1 MFSSAE
7 EDPGQEKARTK
18 LRMKKDEYKKIPVT
32 LLPVSRIIQL
42 DELYKWCGAIRTN
55 IRRNQPTA

>member
-1 MFSSAE
+1 VFSSAE

-32 LLPVSRIIQL
+32 LLPVSRVRQL
-42 DELYKWCGAIRTN
+42 DEVFNWCGAIRIN
-55 IRRNQPTA
+55 IRQNQPTA

>member
-18 LRMKKDEYKKIPVT
+18 LRMKKDEYKKIPVI
-32 LLPVSRIIQL
+32 LLSVSRVRQL
-42 DELYKWCGAIRTN
+42 DEVYKWCGVIRTN
-55 IRRNQPTA
+55 IRQNQPTA